1 MILLITASVHAEEC
15 ATALQRATRKKIV
28 LAADFRSAFTHLRE
42 EEFSAV
48 VIDESL
54 LETRGSLESL
64 LKNLGAAAPVFV
76 NLAVSRAERLVRD
89 VVAAL
94 RRVEQERYLARK
106 AAEWELRGALKS
118 ELTGILLSTEQALA
132 APSLPAGVESK
143 LRSVH
148 ELAQKMRAQLDSPG
162 N

>member
-1 MILLITASVHAEEC
+1 MILLITASAQAEEC
-15 ATALQRATRKKIV
+15 AQALHRATRRKVVISPG
-28 LAADFRSAFTHLRE
+28 LRAAFTHLRE
-42 EEFSAV
+42 EEFTTV

-54 LETRGSLESL
+54 LEPRGNLESL

-76 NLAVSRAERLVRD
+76 NLAISRAERVVRD

-132 APSLPAGVESK
+132 APSLPAAVEAK

-148 ELAQKMRAQLDSPG
+148 ELAQRMRTRLDPQG